1 MSVMQTSEL
10 NRLWLSNVY
19 LVKPCRRPGIG
30 SCHEDRLMLERTVF
44 ALFAAALLTTPLKAM
59 DCPVETRV
67 EGTLEAKEEAIR
79 KARSCKAAYQIM
91 EACAYTASGDTGL
104 GEAVRERCEP
114 EFLPRLSKSLRR
126 VYDQEQRRCTH
137 KYVNKSGTM
146 YVSFSAFCRAE
157 STVKYAA
164 KYGAPAK
171 AKD

>member
-1 MSVMQTSEL
+1 MLTSEL
-10 NRLWLSNVY
+10 NRLWPSSVY
-19 LVKPCRRPGIG
+19 LVKPRRMPGCKD
-30 SCHEDRLMLERTVF
+30 SLMLGRPV
-44 ALFAAALLTTPLKAM
+44 LALLAVVLSAAPLKAM

-67 EGTLEAKEEAIR
+67 EGTLDAKEEAIR
-79 KARSCKAAYQIM
+79 KAPTCKAAYVIM

-114 EFLPRLSKSLRR
+114 EFIRKLSRAQRR
-126 VYDQEQRRCTH
+126 VYDQEQKRCTH
-137 KYVNKSGTM
+137 KYANKSGTM

-171 AKD
+171 PKK